1 MRWIN
6 FKGMHWLT
14 EIHRKTTILNMP
26 LNFNQRLFRKSY
38 WFQLLALLLAIV
50 LNFCALNLAL
60 ADDRRI
66 ALVIGNSKYQELG
79 TLKNTINDAKGISS
93 QLSDLGYKVTML
105 TDANEISLRRAVRR
119 FAADSEN
126 ASVSVIYYAG
136 HGAQIQGE
144 NYILPTD
151 LDIPQR
157 ESDIQLSS
165 LKVDDL
171 INSVKSKIKVIF
183 LDACR
188 DNPVLIRSLS
198 KGRGSF
204 RGGLAPAR
212 ETSIETSSNGVF
224 IAYATDA
231 GNVALDGENQNNSPF
246 TTALIKHI
254 KQPVSI
260 DDMFSLVTRDV
271 RAATKNSQKPYKY
284 ASLDGI
290 FCLTNKCGSLNQEV
304 KSNTQQPL
312 DDLSKINI
320 NSGNQ
325 NWVLFNSAGENYT
338 ELWFIDNTSIS
349 KYENRTWFNLKILQD
364 KDNLKAE
371 KKRGQYSIHQMVIDC
386 KRLQGSIVKLQDFS
400 EQGVKLKDSSFGD
413 PRSIDLN
420 FDYSNNSTIGFSIA
434 AIACDEEKYKNFPTV
449 AFSEN
454 DGWTKFFS
462 LPTDIDIYFK
472 QNSVKRDGNFS
483 RFLAG
488 YKFLKE
494 SNSSKLES
502 FYGMGLSKIN
512 NNFQIKHSITHLKF
526 DCINFTTQPVID
538 QAYSDNNMLIM
549 FTGYQEHINKPEK
562 IIPTS
567 AFDQL
572 FKLVCK

>member
-1 MRWIN
+1 MR
-6 FKGMHWLT
+6 GLT
-14 EIHRKTTILNMP
+14 ETPRKTTMLNM
-26 LNFNQRLFRKSY
+26 LANFNQRLFRKSY
-38 WFQLLALLLAIV
+38 WFQFRAVLLAV
-50 LNFCALNLAL
+50 ALNLCALSLAL
-60 ADDRRI
+60 AEDRRI

-79 TLKNTINDAKGISS
+79 TLKNTINDAKGIGS
-93 QLSDLGYKVTML
+93 QLSDLGYRVTML
-105 TDANEISLRRAVRR
+105 TDANEISLRRAVRK
-119 FAADSEN
+119 FSADSEN

-171 INSVKSKIKVIF
+171 INSIKSKIKIIF

-188 DNPVLIRSLS
+188 DNPVLIRNLS

-271 RAATKNSQKPYKY
+271 RATTKNSQKPYKY

-290 FCLTNKCGSLNQEV
+290 FCLTSKCGSFSQEATP
-304 KSNTQQPL
+304 NTQLPL
-312 DDLSKINI
+312 DNLSKNNI
-320 NSGNQ
+320 SSSNQ
-325 NWVLFNSAGENYT
+325 NWVLFNTAGENHI

-364 KDNLKAE
+364 KDNPKTE
-371 KKRGQYSIHQMVIDC
+371 KKKGQFSTHQMVIDC
-386 KRLQGSIVKLQDFS
+386 KSLQGSIVKLQEFS
-400 EQGVKLKDSSFGD
+400 EQGAKLKDTSFGD

-420 FDYSNNSTIGFSIA
+420 FDYSNNNSIGFSIA

-462 LPTDIDIYFK
+462 LPTDIDFYFK
-472 QNSVKRDGNFS
+472 QNSIKRDGNFS
-483 RFLAG
+483 KFLAG

-494 SNSSKLES
+494 SNSNKLES

-512 NNFQIKHSITHLKF
+512 NNFQIKHSITYLKF
-526 DCINFTTQPVID
+526 DCVNFTTQPVID
-538 QAYSDNNMLIM
+538 QAYSDNDKLIM
-549 FTGYQEHINKPEK
+549 FTGYQEHINRPEK
-562 IIPTS
+562 IIPSS

-572 FKLVCK
+572 IKLVCK